1 MTKKPKFVMK
11 AFYDE
16 EDYMVVLKL
25 LNGVPVPRDDI
36 ERVKT
41 RQLFLRSIE

>member
-1 MTKKPKFVMK
+1 MITKT
-11 AFYDE
+11 FYDE

-25 LNGVPVPRDDI
+25 LDGIRVSEQDR

-41 RQLFLRSIE
+41 RQMFLRGCEQK